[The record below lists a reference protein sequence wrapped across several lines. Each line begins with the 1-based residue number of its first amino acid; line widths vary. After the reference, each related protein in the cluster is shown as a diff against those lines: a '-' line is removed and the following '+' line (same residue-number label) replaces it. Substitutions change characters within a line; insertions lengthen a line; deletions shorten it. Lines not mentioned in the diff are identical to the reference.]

1 MTSHQVKNQV
11 RDCFE
16 QGFDSA
22 HRVADV
28 VTFPLAP
35 LDGAIHGTARGIFN
49 WLVDK
54 HPEDKSRCNNPNSGP
69 QQPQN
74 FQAPPQNYPGQ
85 PQPYNYQ
92 AQPQYYPPPP
102 QHYPGQPYPGY
113 PYNSVAG
120 GQDIHGITN
129 QTGNNNG
136 PNSGAIKVGN
146 LAPLGGAFHGTARG
160 RFNWLVD
167 EHPEDRSNG
176 HNHNNDK
183 TDLTQAFLKISS
195 KPYDQT
201 DAVAFPLAPLDGAI
215 HGDARRIFNWLLD
228 KHPEDKPH
236 GDNRNNGSQQPQN
249 CL

>member
-1 MTSHQVKNQV
+1 MTSTQVKNQV

-35 LDGAIHGTARGIFN
+35 LDGAIHGTARGLFN
-49 WLVDK
+49 WLLDE
-54 HPEDKSRCNNPNSGP
+54 HPGDRSRGNNPNSGS

-74 FQAPPQNYPGQ
+74 HQAPPQNYPGQ

-113 PYNSVAG
+113 PYNGIG
-120 GQDIHGITN
+120 GPQTIHGIN
-129 QTGNNNG
+129 NKTGDNNG

-146 LAPLGGAFHGTARG
+146 IGGTKILYTAQVADAVALPLAPLGGAVHGTARG
-160 RFNWLVD
+160 RFNWLGD

-176 HNHNNDK
+176 
-183 TDLTQAFLKISS
+183 
-195 KPYDQT
+195 
-201 DAVAFPLAPLDGAI
+201 
-215 HGDARRIFNWLLD
+215 
-228 KHPEDKPH
+228 
-236 GDNRNNGSQQPQN
+236 QN
-249 CL
+249 